1 VQRTEQDEQALTE
14 ALRGLAADEAG
25 LGCSPAVEARLT
37 TEVRSIATARRRLAC
52 VAAVVAAA
60 AAWLLVVAG
69 PMRLVPPETRAREV
83 ATEFLPLTY
92 SDMPATGGQLVR
104 LEVARDALAAFG
116 LTSAEA
122 VAGSPSDT
130 LLADVFVGEDGLARA
145 VRFVRPLSDQEPTQ

>member
-1 VQRTEQDEQALTE
+1 MPRTEQNERALTE
-14 ALRGLAADEAG
+14 TLRGLAADEAG
-25 LGCSPAVEARLT
+25 LGCSPAVEARLF
-37 TEVRSIATARRRLAC
+37 TEVGSIATARHRLAY
-52 VAAVVAAA
+52 VAVVVAAA
-60 AAWLLVVAG
+60 AVWLLVVAR

-130 LLADVFVGEDGLARA
+130 VLADVFVGEDGLARA
-145 VRFVRPLSDQEPTQ
+145 VRFVRPLLDQEPTQ